1 MEPDVTTNPQDGLST
16 TQRNAT
22 QPESS
27 ETVSLRRLKKR
38 ETDRLSKRRTRE
50 RKQLHMQHM
59 EAVMESLE
67 QHDSSGQVAALRGQL
82 ERSER
87 ERALLVR
94 TLQDIQHLISQRGPR
109 ANHSETRSSS
119 TTSDEHGITR
129 AGAIYP
135 PASAAAHRRIQDD
148 MLSSNS
154 NVQDSRKANQEFHPA
169 RAIRGGHETNEICA
183 PPPNKTSTKT
193 TIQSQAYNWIKP
205 AAKCSC
211 QTHVNRLSGHD
222 AVWQGNYWK
231 FCVDVLD
238 ERFDWAEDIGPADDD
253 ESDDV
258 LVRGVLEGWDSVEQN
273 RRAPLHPSLQML
285 RRVDEAMF
293 GPIPMTER
301 LAMLRAMH
309 LLLQYHTDP
318 TAERYER
325 LPPWYTYRPEQHKKH
340 TYAVEYWAWPQF
352 RLRFVGD
359 EHLYCGNGF
368 FRMYQDEMRLLWP
381 FEFRDCYTHDLETGL
396 YKPSMLFDQRINNIN
411 CWTMGPDFFE
421 KFPEL
426 SGVIPTNLRS
436 VPQSMPAAGVSRR
449 GKPQSSMNTT
459 FPRQART
466 GFVEAEDDEP
476 VQRPAQGGNYA
487 ACSAPC
493 NTVSLPPYP
502 QITGVTASH
511 FQRMPATTLHQ
522 SHRRPVQNPVNVWPN
537 AGYGWHNLSDTEA
550 WFNELGTTGTGSSLD
565 AGIAENVP
573 MEPFLDMD

>member
-1 MEPDVTTNPQDGLST
+1 ME
-16 TQRNAT
+16 
-22 QPESS
+22 
-27 ETVSLRRLKKR
+27 
-38 ETDRLSKRRTRE
+38 
-50 RKQLHMQHM
+50 HM

-82 ERSER
+82 ERSEQ

-109 ANHSETRSSS
+109 ANHAGTRSSS
-119 TTSDEHGITR
+119 TASDEPGITR

-135 PASAAAHRRIQDD
+135 PASASAYRGIQDD
-148 MLSSNS
+148 TRSSNS
-154 NVQDSRKANQEFHPA
+154 IFQGTRSENQELQPV
-169 RAIRGGHETNEICA
+169 RTIQEGPRTPKICA
-183 PPPNKTSTKT
+183 APANDASMKT
-193 TIQSQAYNWIKP
+193 TVQSQAYNWIKP

-238 ERFDWAEDIGPADDD
+238 ERFDWAENIGPANDD

-258 LVRGVLEGWDSVEQN
+258 LVRRVLEGWDSVEQN
-273 RRAPLHPSLQML
+273 RCAPLHPSLQML

-426 SGVIPTNLRS
+426 SGVIATNLRS
-436 VPQSMPAAGVSRR
+436 VPKSMPSAGMSRR
-449 GKPQSSMNTT
+449 GKQQPSMNAT
-459 FPRQART
+459 FPRQGQT
-466 GFVEAEDDEP
+466 EFVGAEDDEP
-476 VQRPAQGGNYA
+476 VQRPEQRGNH
-487 ACSAPC
+487 STGPTTR
-493 NTVSLPPYP
+493 NTASLPHYP
-502 QITGVTASH
+502 QTNGVAASH
-511 FQRMPATTLHQ
+511 IQRMPATTLHQ
-522 SHRRPVQNPVNVWPN
+522 SARRPVQNPVNVWPN
-537 AGYGWHNLSDTEA
+537 AGYGWHNLTDTEA
-550 WFNELGTTGTGSSLD
+550 WFNEIGATGTGPVLD
-565 AGIAENVP
+565 AGITENVT
-573 MEPFLDMD
+573 MEPFLNMD